1 MIQINLLPH
10 REARRVADLRES
22 IMLLVLGLVVLGG
35 SIVFLSGQVEDQLT
49 DARLSVQQ
57 LESDIERYKP
67 QEALVADFR
76 KKKSDLED
84 KLEVIRNLDRARS
97 GPVRMFEEL
106 SLQTPERLWLT
117 GLSTEGGRIKL
128 VGSSLD
134 NGVVADFLRALNA
147 SAHFA
152 NVDLLKTGGSNPIDG
167 VQLVQFEIT
176 ADLVTPKTDPA
187 AAPAAPAAPAGA

>member
-22 IMLLVLGLVVLGG
+22 IGLLVLGLVVLGG
-35 SIVFLSGQVEDQLT
+35 SIVFLNGQVEDQLT
-49 DARLSVQQ
+49 DAHLSVQQ

-67 QEALVADFR
+67 QEALVAEFR
-76 KKKSDLED
+76 KKKSELED
-84 KLEVIRNLDRARS
+84 KLEVIRGLDRART

-106 SLQTPERLWLT
+106 SAQTPERLWLT
-117 GLSTEGGRIKL
+117 GLTAEGGRIKL

-152 NVDLLKTGGSNPIDG
+152 NVDLLKTGGSNPVDG

-176 ADLVTPKTDPA
+176 ADLVTPKTDA
-187 AAPAAPAAPAGA
+187 AAPAAPATPSGA

>member
-1 MIQINLLPH
+1 MIEINLLPH

-22 IMLLVLGLVVLGG
+22 IGLLVLGLVVLGG
-35 SIVFLSGQVEDQLT
+35 SVVFLNGQVGDQLEE
-49 DARLSVQQ
+49 ARVSVQQ

-67 QEALVADFR
+67 QEALVAEFR

-84 KLEVIRNLDRARS
+84 KLEVIRGLDRARS

-106 SLQTPERLWLT
+106 AAQTPERLWLT
-117 GLSTEGGRIKL
+117 SLSTDGGRIKL

-134 NGVVADFLRALNA
+134 NGVVADFLRALNG
-147 SAHFA
+147 SEHFA
-152 NVDLLKTGGSNPIDG
+152 NVDLLKTGGSNLVDG

-176 ADLVTPKTDPA
+176 ADLVTPKDEAAEA
-187 AAPAAPAAPAGA
+187 AATPPAGA